1 MKRYLTLLILIAAG
15 TFIFGCR
22 PRILKLNLPEEGA
35 VKLEYLPMDLSP
47 AYGLEVTDPED
58 IKEFI
63 KEINQFSFYRYRN
76 TALLNGEAVNVR
88 ISYEDGTHLEFL
100 DMGTILRLSDGNWL
114 KAAGDSPQIS
124 DYFRKN
130 YNYYCRPKM
139 KNLRLQERG
148 IQKLEYE
155 PAYLPAEYGTVIT
168 DRETIRKLADAL
180 SSFSCYLCT
189 NPTGIR
195 TPYGLSSHIPR
206 RTCRTVW
213 RRKGIYAAP
222 GRNVVGQQRRES
234 HIGEHFK
241 RIDEIRLR
249 QSPGKRPELINRYG
263 PASCKVL

>member
-88 ISYEDGTHLEFL
+88 ISYEDGTHSEFL

-155 PAYLPAEYGTVIT
+155 PAYLPAEYGAVIT
-168 DRETIRKLADAL
+168 DRETIQKLADAL

-195 TPYGLSSHIPR
+195 TPYGSLIITYQDGRVEQYGDAKEYMQLPDGTWWGSSEEN
-206 RTCRTVW
+206 RTLGNILKEFMEFDYDRVQ
-213 RRKGIYAAP
+213 KSAP
-222 GRNVVGQQRRES
+222 NS
-234 HIGEHFK
+234 
-241 RIDEIRLR
+241 
-249 QSPGKRPELINRYG
+249 
-263 PASCKVL
+263 